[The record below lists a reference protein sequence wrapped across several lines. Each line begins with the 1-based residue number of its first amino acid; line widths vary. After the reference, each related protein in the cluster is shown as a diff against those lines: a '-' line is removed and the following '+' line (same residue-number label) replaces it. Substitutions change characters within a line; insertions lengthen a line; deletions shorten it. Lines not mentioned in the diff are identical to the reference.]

1 MTSREGG
8 ACFQTQ
14 THTNEDGGGGVRQ
27 IHWTGTERQ
36 NQAWRSRRSA
46 VSGGGPVSGV
56 LGDTPGAGDDALRTL
71 GVPALLPAD
80 GEADQPVLSAVPAA
94 GVQLGPQT
102 VPGEEPGQH
111 RAVGAGPPQ
120 SPGEMQA
127 EDGAEGRGDRGR
139 GLVSDSTNIT

>member
-1 MTSREGG
+1 
-8 ACFQTQ
+8 
-14 THTNEDGGGGVRQ
+14 
-27 IHWTGTERQ
+27 
-36 NQAWRSRRSA
+36 
-46 VSGGGPVSGV
+46 VSGV

-94 GVQLGPQT
+94 GVQLGPHT
-102 VPGEEPGQH
+102 VPGEEPGQR

-127 EDGAEGRGDRGR
+127 EDGAEGRGGRGR
-139 GLVSDSTNIT
+139 GLV